1 MMNASL
7 EHAGHQKTKQGRQIN
22 APATEARGARC
33 GTLLRPAEQALRK
46 CHQATLTKVTAARS
60 KEVQE
65 SGSSVSGSQDL
76 QQSLVRQELLVQ
88 QDLIKKLQDTSNMLQ
103 QLLEYHEQEVAAME
117 RSGQA
122 NVSWTR
128 ERLEVID
135 QLELK
140 SLGLKKAM
148 EGNSRLLKS

>member
-1 MMNASL
+1 M
-7 EHAGHQKTKQGRQIN
+7 
-22 APATEARGARC
+22 
-33 GTLLRPAEQALRK
+33 
-46 CHQATLTKVTAARS
+46 
-60 KEVQE
+60 
-65 SGSSVSGSQDL
+65 
-76 QQSLVRQELLVQ
+76 Q

-103 QLLEYHEQEVAAME
+103 QLLESHEQEVAAME

-140 SLGLKKAM
+140 SLGLEKAM
-148 EGNSRLLKS
+148 EGGSGLLKSEDIAQGRRNVESYLRRVLQLRLQVICMQQTPLPFRDSQVLTGLP

>member
-1 MMNASL
+1 MTSA
-7 EHAGHQKTKQGRQIN
+7 K
-22 APATEARGARC
+22 
-33 GTLLRPAEQALRK
+33 
-46 CHQATLTKVTAARS
+46 S

-65 SGSSVSGSQDL
+65 SSSSVSGSQDL

-88 QDLIKKLQDTSNMLQ
+88 QDLKRKLQDTSNMLQ
-103 QLLEYHEQEVAAME
+103 QLLESHEQEVAAMK